1 MLQKAKLSMNPFQ
14 VLLAGLSETES
25 IPVTLQFL
33 EWVTK
38 IINEPSEVVQTY
50 GEAFQVLQFLE
61 TAGVVELTAIHNN
74 PGAYTIR
81 KL

>member
-1 MLQKAKLSMNPFQ
+1 MNTNPFR
-14 VLLAGLSETES
+14 VLLTGLSTTES
-25 IPVTLQFL
+25 VPVTLQFL
-33 EWVTK
+33 DWVSKT
-38 IINEPSEVVQTY
+38 INEPSEVVQTY

-61 TAGVVELTAIHNN
+61 TAGVVELTPVEDN

>member
-1 MLQKAKLSMNPFQ
+1 MTTNPFRS
-14 VLLAGLSETES
+14 LLTGLSSTKS
-25 IPVTLQFL
+25 VPVTLQLL

-38 IINEPSEVVQTY
+38 TINEPSEVVQTY

-61 TAGVVELTAIHNN
+61 TAGVVELTPVEDN

>member
-1 MLQKAKLSMNPFQ
+1 MLLT
-14 VLLAGLSETES
+14 GLSSTES
-25 IPVTLQFL
+25 VPVTLQFL

-38 IINEPSEVVQTY
+38 TINEPSEVVQTY

-61 TAGVVELTAIHNN
+61 TAGVVELTAVHNN
-74 PGAYTIR
+74 PGAFTIK

>member
-1 MLQKAKLSMNPFQ
+1 MTPELTTNPFAI
-14 VLLAGLSETES
+14 LLAGLSTTEAK
-25 IPVTLQFL
+25 PVTLQFL
-33 EWVTK
+33 DWVSSVVNK
-38 IINEPSEVVQTY
+38 PSEVVQTY

-61 TAGVVELTAIHNN
+61 TARVVELLEVADN

>member
-1 MLQKAKLSMNPFQ
+1 MNTNPFR
-14 VLLAGLSETES
+14 VLLTGLSSTES
-25 IPVTLQFL
+25 VPVTLQFL

-61 TAGVVELTAIHNN
+61 TAGVVELTAVEDN
-74 PGAYTIR
+74 PGAYTIK

>member
-1 MLQKAKLSMNPFQ
+1 MTTLSTNPFKT
-14 VLLAGLSETES
+14 LLLGLSETEQV
-25 IPVTLQFL
+25 PVTLQFL

-50 GEAFQVLQFLE
+50 GEAFEVLKFLE
-61 TAGVVELTAIHNN
+61 NAGVVELTPVHDN

-81 KL
+81 KT

>member
-1 MLQKAKLSMNPFQ
+1 MNTNPFR
-14 VLLAGLSETES
+14 VLLTGLSTAES
-25 IPVTLQFL
+25 VPVTLQFL
-33 EWVTK
+33 DWVSKT
-38 IINEPSEVVQTY
+38 INEPSEVVQTY

-61 TAGVVELTAIHNN
+61 TAGVVELTPVKDS

>member
-1 MLQKAKLSMNPFQ
+1 MTTNPFKT
-14 VLLAGLSETES
+14 LLAGLSSTES
-25 IPVTLQFL
+25 VPVTLQFL

-61 TAGVVELTAIHNN
+61 TAGVVELTAVEDN
-74 PGAYTIR
+74 PGAYTIK